1 MIDKIKSNKKIIF
14 IILAIVSCACI
25 IPSIFAILGNDIND
39 SSITTLVYYLC
50 LIIAN
55 LLIIFFVFTKNEL
68 DLKLQLIPLVIAFGG
83 IIVINV
89 FNMIKYDSYS
99 TIYYIA
105 IYAAAI
111 IVYLLYISKLEKLK
125 YALYVLLAIILVF
138 QIASALSGSLFGIGI
153 LILVSIFA
161 INLFLQN
168 QEKGEKTE

>member
-1 MIDKIKSNKKIIF
+1 MSGLTIKKTGHP
-14 IILAIVSCACI
+14 VYRTD
-25 IPSIFAILGNDIND
+25 NDID
-39 SSITTLVYYLC
+39 
-50 LIIAN
+50 II
-55 LLIIFFVFTKNEL
+55 KNEDEIAMTEKMKGSFTL
-68 DLKLQLIPLVIAFGG
+68 PGESGYEDLTLKMAKKWGADVIRDSDGTQLSPEILEAG
-83 IIVINV
+83 
-89 FNMIKYDSYS
+89 YDIYS